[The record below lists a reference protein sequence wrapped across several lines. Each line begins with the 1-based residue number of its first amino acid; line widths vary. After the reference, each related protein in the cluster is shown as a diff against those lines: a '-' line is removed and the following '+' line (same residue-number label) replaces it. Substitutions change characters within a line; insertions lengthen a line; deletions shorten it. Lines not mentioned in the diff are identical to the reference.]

1 MKNTFILIIII
12 LLANCQSNKKIGDFK
27 YKISH
32 TRVNTGD
39 YDGLIKT
46 IRSYHEPVTDRIL
59 FGYTTKG
66 QKLHFESKRD
76 TVYIKGD
83 INFDLKTNTIKTV
96 ESFIN
101 GYEAYEKIDS
111 IVRIF
116 VQEKNGSIKLKE
128 YKEFRNGKEKAK

>member
-1 MKNTFILIIII
+1 MLIIIV

-27 YKISH
+27 YKISY

-46 IRSYHEPVTDRIL
+46 IRSYHEPVTDTIL

-76 TVYIKGD
+76 TIYVKGV
-83 INFDLKTNTIKTV
+83 INFDLKINTIKTV

-101 GYEAYEKIDS
+101 GYEVYEKIDS
-111 IVRIF
+111 IVRIY

-128 YKEFRNGKEKAK
+128 FIEFRNGKEKKRN

>member
-12 LLANCQSNKKIGDFK
+12 LLTNCQSNKKIGDFK

-46 IRSYHEPVTDRIL
+46 ITSYHEPVTNRIL

-76 TVYIKGD
+76 TVYVKGAVSF
-83 INFDLKTNTIKTV
+83 NLKTNTIKTV

-101 GYEAYEKIDS
+101 GYETYEKIDS

-116 VQEKNGSIKLKE
+116 AQEKNGSIKLKE
-128 YKEFRNGKEKAK
+128 YKEFRNGKEK